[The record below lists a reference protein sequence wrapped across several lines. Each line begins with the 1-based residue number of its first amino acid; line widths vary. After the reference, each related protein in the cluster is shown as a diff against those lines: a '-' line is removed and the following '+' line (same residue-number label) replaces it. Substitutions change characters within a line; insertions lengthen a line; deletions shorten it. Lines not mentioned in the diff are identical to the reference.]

1 MSFIGRGGCRHCGCR
16 EYVKPPEGEKCY
28 HCNHE
33 MDLHVVKYQP
43 QPTVGT
49 PTSKTGESSVQ
60 NTMDAATVD
69 VSLMHTGEAFE
80 QGAPDVCFEET
91 WEVRAPS
98 DLAHGD
104 FVKPHDRGAVITKRV
119 SPMTGKDGD
128 IGSSEDMAMF
138 TDINRDK
145 RGVVRGRCRDCPE
158 ECSQYSQ
165 PVLRHN
171 CTYCGC
177 PAAHHERVEPR
188 PELIIKIEPGKEGAG
203 SPGRSDDRPP
213 RRPSRRP
220 DGWSKAQVQP
230 STSRRNE
237 SPTDSRHHQYTSRT
251 VIQKRCKTLFVDA
264 GVTYSHLQE
273 KLTKTQRGVFTIKW
287 EGKIIYVGEPKK
299 TPLLTNLR
307 GIFTGGSQQDISKYL
322 KSLSNDL
329 KEKHV
334 RIAWLTHVDDDPH
347 CKTCREGKRKLSYR
361 HCVSNLQSKDPRKV
375 LLDLKRNF
383 SLH

>member
-1 MSFIGRGGCRHCGCR
+1 
-16 EYVKPPEGEKCY
+16 
-28 HCNHE
+28 
-33 MDLHVVKYQP
+33 
-43 QPTVGT
+43 
-49 PTSKTGESSVQ
+49 
-60 NTMDAATVD
+60 
-69 VSLMHTGEAFE
+69 
-80 QGAPDVCFEET
+80 
-91 WEVRAPS
+91 
-98 DLAHGD
+98 
-104 FVKPHDRGAVITKRV
+104 
-119 SPMTGKDGD
+119 
-128 IGSSEDMAMF
+128 MAMF

-273 KLTKTQRGVFTIKW
+273 KLTKTQCGVFTIKW

-347 CKTCREGKRKLSYR
+347 CETCREGKRKLSYR

>member
-98 DLAHGD
+98 DLAHGH

-128 IGSSEDMAMF
+128 IGSSEGNSHSTAAPRSIDAKP
-138 TDINRDK
+138 DK
-145 RGVVRGRCRDCPE
+145 E
-158 ECSQYSQ
+158 QLS
-165 PVLRHN
+165 PVPKRTASEISTPKRTPIKASNVFVAPAPYNGPKPSCWRLRM
-171 CTYCGC
+171 
-177 PAAHHERVEPR
+177 
-188 PELIIKIEPGKEGAG
+188 
-203 SPGRSDDRPP
+203 
-213 RRPSRRP
+213 
-220 DGWSKAQVQP
+220 
-230 STSRRNE
+230 
-237 SPTDSRHHQYTSRT
+237 
-251 VIQKRCKTLFVDA
+251 
-264 GVTYSHLQE
+264 SHLAYGTE
-273 KLTKTQRGVFTIKW
+273 PSEALNGSY
-287 EGKIIYVGEPKK
+287 KIAEDGRTIYVGNAESASIRRA
-299 TPLLTNLR
+299 LR
-307 GIFTGGSQQDISKYL
+307 RHFKGMDKQHIGAYLSTLHEEYKEEFITVFWLDITIKHACNCSYL
-322 KSLSNDL
+322 KCFERMEGRKPMYNMQG
-329 KEKHV
+329 HAF
-334 RIAWLTHVDDDPH
+334 IARPKRVGSCSESGPDDHKMDTHEI
-347 CKTCREGKRKLSYR
+347 KKSE
-361 HCVSNLQSKDPRKV
+361 
-375 LLDLKRNF
+375 
-383 SLH
+383 